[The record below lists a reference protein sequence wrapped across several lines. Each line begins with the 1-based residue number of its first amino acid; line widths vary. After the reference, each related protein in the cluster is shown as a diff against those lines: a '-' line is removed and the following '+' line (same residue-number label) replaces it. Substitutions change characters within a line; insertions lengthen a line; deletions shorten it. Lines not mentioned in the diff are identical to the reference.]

1 MTDVLG
7 WELTHAVAAL
17 EAEGFSVVTVG
28 VSSRKGVKGNESR
41 VIRQRQTGEAQ
52 AELTFSVFKTD
63 LMYQES

>member
-28 VSSRKGVKGNESR
+28 VSSRKGVKGNERR